1 MALSLS
7 RPRLLREEQHLNNGR
22 GSTSIPTA
30 AASTSRTDGIL
41 HARGIR
47 RVHNARQ
54 SGLPGIDQPVEVPA
68 GPSWVPSVS
77 GVIELVI
84 AQSGSGRKSITQWA
98 FYCGR
103 FRLSRKIAPIAGS
116 GRHEVPRNPQAD
128 TLLSSLSP
136 MQGGRKKRQKNKAP
150 LTQRVRGRQLNSPP
164 PSAAR

>member
-128 TLLSSLSP
+128 ALLSSLP
-136 MQGGRKKRQKNKAP
+136 NAGRKEKAAEKQSAP
-150 LTQRVRGRQLNSPP
+150 DSKSQGRQLNSPP

>member
-84 AQSGSGRKSITQWA
+84 AKSGSGRKSQWGFTA
-98 FYCGR
+98 RGFGCQEELHPSPGR
-103 FRLSRKIAPIAGS
+103 APRS
-116 GRHEVPRNPQAD
+116 TEKSTGRHAF
-128 TLLSSLSP
+128 LSSLSTI
-136 MQGGRKKRQKNKAP
+136 QGETKKRQKNKAP
-150 LTQRVRGRQLNSPP
+150 LTQRVTGRPLNSPP